1 MALLVYLEAGESFM
15 AGESKVLTVGQDAAS
30 LDIFLTDNGGSISGK
45 YVGFQLF
52 DAANNSAVSGVALN
66 PVLGH
71 YTGSGLIPAG
81 FQLGSWRIDWTI
93 VTQTNSVAFASEPF
107 QVQDIIVTIG
117 FQPPEEKTS
126 SIYDAVRIDI
136 GDPLGHI
143 FDDNFLQHVL
153 IKAVR
158 RLNQRLGL
166 SRSARP
172 PGIPG
177 GFGGP
182 RIQVAEITIDV
193 EAGTVTPD
201 NDELE
206 DLIILMME
214 YIIITGETSAL
225 KRLGAAF
232 ASGPYSTVLGGVG
245 GEGISVTNADGVT
258 INVST
263 GRLQART
270 TLQRLD
276 VETRQKELE
285 ACIRAFLGRQTGNYG
300 KMIW

>member
-1 MALLVYLEAGESFM
+1 M
-15 AGESKVLTVGQDAAS
+15 AGETKILTVGQAAS
-30 LDIFLTDNGGSISGK
+30 ALDIFLSANGLPVSGQ

-52 DAANNSAVSGVALN
+52 DAANASAVSGVALN
-66 PVLGH
+66 PELGH

-81 FQLGSWRIDWTI
+81 YQLGSWHVDWTI
-93 VTQTNSVAFASEPF
+93 VTLSNSVVFASEPF
-107 QVQDIIVTIG
+107 QVQDLAVTIG
-117 FQPPEEKTS
+117 FIPAGDITA

-136 GDPLGHI
+136 GDPEGHI
-143 FDDNFLQHVL
+143 FDDNFMQHVL

-166 SRSARP
+166 SPTSRP
-172 PGIPG
+172 QGIPG

-182 RIQVAEITIDV
+182 KIQVADIEVDV
-193 EAGTVTPD
+193 EAGTLSPN
-201 NDELE
+201 NDEIA

-232 ASGPYSTVLGGVG
+232 ASGPFSTVLGSIAS
-245 GEGISVTNADGVT
+245 EGISVTNADGVT
-258 INVST
+258 VNVST
-263 GRLQART
+263 GRLQTRA

-276 VETRQKELE
+276 VETRTQELE
-285 ACIRAFLGRQTGNYG
+285 TAIKAFLGRMTGNFG
-300 KMIW
+300 KMIY